1 MNQHNDQ
8 IFGTVAA
15 ALVAAGL
22 AMLSV
27 VSATGAGGPS
37 DSQTALGRWG
47 APATKAKAIVPP
59 VRNGAP
65 VEGTAPRIAFVPNE
79 AEGRLSIRVD
89 GAEAIVYRYG
99 VPNELSMPCFY
110 PVWSPS
116 GKALTEAGRVFPWPH
131 HQSFWFINDVQLEGR
146 EKSKLYYSVYDR
158 ANPHD
163 PNSPFLS
170 AAIHTGFLPEK
181 QIAPNQ
187 AEIGMKQLWRMY
199 PDIALADQEQR
210 VRVVALGG
218 GEYFLDIHYKVT
230 ASYGK
235 LTMRDDGIHYSWPM
249 IRMQEAFSAGKGAKV
264 TNSEGGETIF
274 GHHDQVAHW
283 VDTSNTVG
291 GITEGLAIFSHS
303 QNPYP
308 HTWLIRK
315 QGMFGPRRIDSQNG
329 KAFTV
334 GKGESLETRVGVLIH
349 KGDAASGKV
358 AERYANYINGK
369 L

>member
-1 MNQHNDQ
+1 MKPHRLKTN
-8 IFGTVAA
+8 GLLMGGLLC
-15 ALVAAGL
+15 ALVASTACGQEAAPADPL
-22 AMLSV
+22 ASWGPPAKQV
-27 VSATGAGGPS
+27 TKIVAPIRADTPKEPAGG
-37 DSQTALGRWG
+37 
-47 APATKAKAIVPP
+47 
-59 VRNGAP
+59 
-65 VEGTAPRIAFVPNE
+65 PRIAFVPNE
-79 AEGRLSIRVD
+79 AQGRLRVMVD
-89 GAEAIVYRYG
+89 GVEAFVYRYG
-99 VPNELSMPCFY
+99 VDNELSMPCFY

-131 HQSFWFINDVQLEGR
+131 HQSFWFINDVEIEGQGI
-146 EKSKLYYSVYDR
+146 SKLYYSVYDR
-158 ANPHD
+158 ID
-163 PNSPFLS
+163 PNDNRSPFKN
-170 AAIHTGFLPEK
+170 AAVHVGFLPQK

-187 AEIGMKQLWRMY
+187 AGIGMKILWHKHL
-199 PDIALADQEQR
+199 DIPLADQEQH

-218 GEYFLDIHYKVT
+218 GEYFLDIQYKVT

-235 LTMRDDGIHYSWPM
+235 LITRDDGIHYAWPM
-249 IRMQEAFSAGKGAKV
+249 VRMQESFSAAKGAKV

-291 GITEGLAIFSHS
+291 GVTEGLAIFSHS

-308 HTWLIRK
+308 HTWFIHK

-334 GKGESLETRVGVLIH
+334 AKGESMETRVGILIH
-349 KGDAASGKV
+349 KGDAAAGKV
-358 AERYANYINGK
+358 AERYADYIAGK